1 MKKRILS
8 AAVLCALLLTG
19 CGSDKADAAFEAN
32 GGYYD
37 GGDDNY
43 QYIAQAFSKGSASES
58 YDYYDAEEGYYSSDA
73 ETGDYS
79 AEGDKKEYTLAA
91 ENIQK
96 EMLVYSCNMIVD
108 TLDFDTSMTAFKNNI
123 DMYGGFIE
131 TENFND
137 GGSSGRWYYENEEK
151 WKSYNATVRI
161 PSKNYE
167 AFCNSTGDLGD
178 MRSRTSNVE
187 NLSQE
192 FNDLSTTLEIY
203 EAKEQ
208 RYLALLAD
216 ITEDEYAVA
225 VEKELTDIQ
234 IQIAGIKTRMNQ
246 ISTDVA
252 YSYVYFTLNEVK
264 EYVSEP
270 VKTDTFLDRL
280 SYTLR
285 DAGETFLDFLEGLL
299 FLLIYTLP
307 YLLIIGVIIFVT
319 VKTVKKRRAKKREKM
334 QEQKLRQ
341 NSENVQNN
349 TPDPFN
355 TKINSGDP
363 FAETPY
369 AQSKTDDT
377 ENKDGGENNENKK

>member
-19 CGSDKADAAFEAN
+19 CGSDYNGEAMDA
-32 GGYYD
+32 GRSDD
-37 GGDDNY
+37 GNY

-58 YDYYDAEEGYYSSDA
+58 YDYYDAEEV
-73 ETGDYS
+73 DYS
-79 AEGDKKEYTLAA
+79 AEGDENEYTLAA
-91 ENIQK
+91 ENIQR
-96 EMLVYSCNMIVD
+96 EMLVYSCHMTVD

-123 DMYGGFIE
+123 EMYGGFIE
-131 TENFND
+131 TENFSD
-137 GGSSGRWYYENEEK
+137 GGGGGRWYYEDEEK
-151 WKSYNATVRI
+151 WQSYTATVRI

-167 AFCNSTGDLGD
+167 AFCNSAGDLGD
-178 MRSRTSNVE
+178 MRSKTSNVE

-252 YSYVYFTLNEVK
+252 YSYIYFTLNEVK

-270 VKTDTFLDRL
+270 VKTDTFFDRL
-280 SYTLR
+280 AYTLK
-285 DAGETFLDFLEGLL
+285 DAGETFLDFLEELL
-299 FLLIYTLP
+299 FLLIYTVP
-307 YLLIIGVIIFVT
+307 YLLIIGIIIFII

-334 QEQKLRQ
+334 QEQKARQ
-341 NSENVQNN
+341 TEANAQGNSA
-349 TPDPFN
+349 DPF
-355 TKINSGDP
+355 S
-363 FAETPY
+363 ETPY
-369 AQSKTDDT
+369 AQNKTENT